1 MANRVANFFL
11 DLFGAEKTEI
21 ILTQKAETKLYALA
35 IEDFA
40 IQVAINL
47 IAGLIAKCKFKTVV
61 DGKEKEGVEFYK
73 WNFEPN
79 INQNGTEFKTELI
92 SKMLYYNEAL
102 IFEIGGQMLLADN
115 FTRTPYAIY
124 PNKYTGVSRGDFTS
138 AKTFYEQDVMYFKYS
153 NANTKNLLSGLLDG
167 YCELIGQ
174 SMEKYKRAGGRKG
187 VVKSDIAPQK
197 DEKWNKAITDLYGNR
212 FKSYFKDENAL
223 VVLPK
228 GMEYTEI
235 QASGSQKS
243 TSDVTDIINLT
254 NEGFAKVGQC
264 FKLPKAL
271 LLGDVANLDSSLDE
285 ALTTAI
291 EPIVSWIESEIIRKK
306 YGQDA
311 YSKGHYIKIDTT
323 TIKHIDIMDVA
334 GNLNNILSTGLY
346 SVDALL
352 VKLGELPLNTW
363 WSKKHYMT
371 LNNTQVE
378 HIAEKPIKGNNDEK
392 SS

>member
-1 MANRVANFFL
+1 MASKISRFFL
-11 DLFGAEKTEI
+11 DLWGAEKTI
-21 ILTQKAETKLYALA
+21 IELSQKAEDTGYYALA

-47 IAGLIAKCKFKTVV
+47 IAGLIAKCKFRTVV
-61 DGKEKEGVEFYK
+61 NGEEKEGIDFYR
-73 WNFEPN
+73 WNYEPN
-79 INQNGTEFKTELI
+79 INQNGAEFKTELI

-102 IFEIGGQMLLADN
+102 IFEINGQMLIADD
-115 FTRTPYAIY
+115 FTRTQYALY
-124 PNKYTGVSRGDFTS
+124 PNKYSNVRRGDFLS
-138 AKTFYEQDVMYFKYS
+138 GKNFYERDIMYFGY
-153 NANTKNLLSGLLDG
+153 ANKDTKELLSGLLNG

-174 SMEKYKRAGGRKG
+174 SMDKYKRAGGRKG
-187 VVKSDIAPQK
+187 VVKTDINPQK
-197 DEKWNKAITDLYGNR
+197 DEAWQKALNDLYGNR
-212 FKSYFKDENAL
+212 FKSYYKNENAL

-228 GMEYTEI
+228 GIDYTEI
-235 QASGSQKS
+235 SASGSQKS

-254 NEGFAKVGQC
+254 NETFAKVGQC

-291 EPIVSWIESEIIRKK
+291 EPIISWLESEIIRKQ
-306 YGQDA
+306 YGQEA
-311 YSKGHYIKIDTT
+311 YTKGYYLKIDTT

-346 SVDALL
+346 NLDQLRR
-352 VKLGELPLNTW
+352 KLGELPLNTW
-363 WSKKHYMT
+363 WSKQHYMT
-371 LNNTQVE
+371 LNNARAEQ
-378 HIAEKPIKGNNDEK
+378 IASEGNNDEK

>member
-1 MANRVANFFL
+1 MANRISSFFL
-11 DLFGAEKTEI
+11 DLLGAKTIINLTEK
-21 ILTQKAETKLYALA
+21 ADTKYYALA

-61 DGKEKEGVEFYK
+61 NGKETEGIDYYR
-73 WNFEPN
+73 WNYEPN

-102 IFEIGGQMLLADN
+102 IFEINGQMLIADD
-115 FTRTPYAIY
+115 FTRTPYALY
-124 PNKYTGVSRGDFTS
+124 PNKYTNVRRGDFVS
-138 AKTFYEQDVMYFKYS
+138 GKTFYENDVMYFKYA

-167 YCELIGQ
+167 YTELIGQ

-187 VVKSDIAPQK
+187 VVKTDINPQK
-197 DEKWNKAITDLYGNR
+197 NEVWQQALTDLYGDR
-212 FKSYFKDENAL
+212 FKSYFKNENAL

-228 GMEYTEI
+228 GIEYSEI
-235 QASGSQKS
+235 AASGSQKS

-254 NEGFAKVGQC
+254 NEAFAKVGQC
-264 FKLPKAL
+264 LKLPKPL

-291 EPIVSWIESEIIRKK
+291 EPIVSWLESEIIRKQ
-306 YGQDA
+306 YGQEA
-311 YSKGHYIKIDTT
+311 YSKGFYIKIDTT

-346 SVDALL
+346 SIDELL

-363 WSKKHYMT
+363 WSKQHYMT
-371 LNNTQVE
+371 LNNARAEQ
-378 HIAEKPIKGNNDEK
+378 IANGTKNGNNDEK

>member
-1 MANRVANFFL
+1 MAGKISRFFL
-11 DLFGAEKTEI
+11 DLWGAEKTI
-21 ILTQKAETKLYALA
+21 IELSQKAENTGYYALA

-47 IAGLIAKCKFKTVV
+47 IAGLIAKCKFRTVV
-61 DGKEKEGVEFYK
+61 NGEEKEGIDFYR
-73 WNFEPN
+73 WNYEPN

-102 IFEIGGQMLLADN
+102 IFEINGQMLIADD
-115 FTRTPYAIY
+115 FTRTQYALY
-124 PNKYTGVSRGDFTS
+124 PNKYSNVRRGDFTS
-138 AKTFYEQDVMYFKYS
+138 GKNFYEGDVMYFGY
-153 NANTKNLLSGLLDG
+153 ANKDTKELLSGLLNG

-174 SMEKYKRAGGRKG
+174 SMDKYKRAGGRKG
-187 VVKSDIAPQK
+187 VVKTDINPQK
-197 DEKWNKAITDLYGNR
+197 DEAWQKALNDLYGNR
-212 FKSYFKDENAL
+212 FKSYYKNENAL

-228 GMEYTEI
+228 GIEYTEI
-235 QASGSQKS
+235 SASGSQKS

-254 NEGFAKVGQC
+254 NEAFAKVGQC
-264 FKLPKAL
+264 FKTPKAL

-291 EPIVSWIESEIIRKK
+291 EPIISWLESEIIRKQ
-306 YGQDA
+306 YGQEA
-311 YSKGHYIKIDTT
+311 YSKGYYLKIDTT

-346 SVDALL
+346 NVDQLRR
-352 VKLGELPLNTW
+352 KLGELPLNTW
-363 WSKKHYMT
+363 WSKQHYMT
-371 LNNTQVE
+371 LNNARAEQ
-378 HIAEKPIKGNNDEK
+378 IASEGNNDEK

>member
-1 MANRVANFFL
+1 MASKISRFFL
-11 DLFGAEKTEI
+11 DLWGAEKTI
-21 ILTQKAETKLYALA
+21 IELSQKAEDTGYYALA

-47 IAGLIAKCKFKTVV
+47 IAGLIAKCKFRTVV
-61 DGKEKEGVEFYK
+61 NGEEKEGIDFYR
-73 WNFEPN
+73 WNYEPN
-79 INQNGTEFKTELI
+79 INQNGAEFKTELI

-102 IFEIGGQMLLADN
+102 IFEINGQMLIADD
-115 FTRTPYAIY
+115 FTRTQYALY
-124 PNKYTGVSRGDFTS
+124 PNKYSNVRRGDFLS
-138 AKTFYEQDVMYFKYS
+138 GKNFYESDIMYFGY
-153 NANTKNLLSGLLDG
+153 ANKDTKELLSGLLNG

-174 SMEKYKRAGGRKG
+174 SMDKYKRAGGRKG
-187 VVKSDIAPQK
+187 VVKTDINPQK
-197 DEKWNKAITDLYGNR
+197 DEAWQKALNDLYGNR
-212 FKSYFKDENAL
+212 FKSYYKNENAL

-228 GMEYTEI
+228 GIDYTEI
-235 QASGSQKS
+235 SASGSQKS

-254 NEGFAKVGQC
+254 NETFAKVGQC

-291 EPIVSWIESEIIRKK
+291 EPIISWLESEIIRKQ
-306 YGQDA
+306 YGQEA
-311 YSKGHYIKIDTT
+311 YTKGYYLKIDTT

-346 SVDALL
+346 NVDQLRR
-352 VKLGELPLNTW
+352 KLGELPLNTW
-363 WSKKHYMT
+363 WSKQHYMT
-371 LNNTQVE
+371 LNNARAEQ
-378 HIAEKPIKGNNDEK
+378 IASEGNNDEK

>member
-1 MANRVANFFL
+1 MANRISRFFL
-11 DLFGAEKTEI
+11 DLLGAKTI
-21 ILTQKAETKLYALA
+21 IELTDKAETKYYALA

-61 DGKEKEGVEFYK
+61 DGKETEGIEYFK
-73 WNFEPN
+73 WNYEPN
-79 INQNGTEFKTELI
+79 MNQNGTEFKTELI
-92 SKMLYYNEAL
+92 SKMLYHNEAL
-102 IFEIGGQMLLADN
+102 IFEINGQMLIADD
-115 FTRTPYAIY
+115 FTRTPYALY
-124 PNKYTGVSRGDFTS
+124 PNKYTNVRRGDFVS
-138 AKTFYEQDVMYFKYS
+138 AKTFYENDVMYFKYA
-153 NANTKNLLSGLLDG
+153 NADTKTLLSGLLDG

-187 VVKSDIAPQK
+187 VVKLDISPQK
-197 DEKWNKAITDLYGNR
+197 DEKWQEALTDLYGNR
-212 FKSYFKDENAL
+212 FKSYFKNENAL

-228 GMEYTEI
+228 GMDYSEI
-235 QASGSQKS
+235 SASGSQKS

-254 NEGFAKVGQC
+254 NEAFAKVGQC
-264 FKLPKAL
+264 MRLPKAL

-285 ALTTAI
+285 ALTTAL

-346 SVDALL
+346 SIDELL
-352 VKLGELPLNTW
+352 KKLGELPLNTW
-363 WSKKHYMT
+363 WSKEHYMT
-371 LNNTQVE
+371 LNNALASK
-378 HIAEKPIKGNNDEK
+378 IANNDKSGNNDEK